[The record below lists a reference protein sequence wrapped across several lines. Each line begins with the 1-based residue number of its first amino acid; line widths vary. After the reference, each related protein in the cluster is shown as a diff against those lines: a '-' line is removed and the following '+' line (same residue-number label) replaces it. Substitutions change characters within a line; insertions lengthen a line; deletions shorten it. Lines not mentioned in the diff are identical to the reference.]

1 MNKKNYSIA
10 RICLSPVPLLIS
22 ADEMLPEVNVTD
34 KALFKKRAQ
43 TVKDML
49 GWVPGVFAQPRYGDV
64 NAI

>member
-10 RICLSPVPLLIS
+10 RICLSLVPLLVS
-22 ADEMLPEVNVTD
+22 GDERLPEVHVTD
-34 KALFKKRAQ
+34 KALFKKRPHI
-43 TVKDML
+43 VKDML